1 MKKITL
7 KDGTEIPVLGQ
18 GTWYM
23 GENPAKKEQEI
34 ETLRW
39 GIEHD
44 MNLID
49 TAEMYGEGAS
59 EELVGE
65 AIAPYDR
72 SKLFIVSKVYP
83 WNAGRDHIFQSCRNS
98 LKRLGTDYLDM
109 YLLHW
114 RGDVPFEET
123 VDCMEELV
131 EEGLI
136 RRWGVSNLD
145 VDDMEELLDAG
156 GDNCMADQV
165 LYHLGSRGAEV
176 ELLPWLQ
183 EHQMPMMAYCPLAQ
197 AGRLKASLLQNPEIQ
212 KVADKHHV
220 TNVQILLAFV
230 LSRPYTFT
238 VPKASSLEH
247 VKANR
252 AAADIILDEEDL
264 KRLDASFPK
273 PAYVNGL
280 DMA

>member
-109 YLLHW
+109 YLLH
-114 RGDVPFEET
+114 
-123 VDCMEELV
+123 
-131 EEGLI
+131 
-136 RRWGVSNLD
+136 
-145 VDDMEELLDAG
+145 
-156 GDNCMADQV
+156 
-165 LYHLGSRGAEV
+165 
-176 ELLPWLQ
+176 
-183 EHQMPMMAYCPLAQ
+183 
-197 AGRLKASLLQNPEIQ
+197 
-212 KVADKHHV
+212 
-220 TNVQILLAFV
+220 
-230 LSRPYTFT
+230 
-238 VPKASSLEH
+238 
-247 VKANR
+247 
-252 AAADIILDEEDL
+252 
-264 KRLDASFPK
+264 
-273 PAYVNGL
+273 
-280 DMA
+280 